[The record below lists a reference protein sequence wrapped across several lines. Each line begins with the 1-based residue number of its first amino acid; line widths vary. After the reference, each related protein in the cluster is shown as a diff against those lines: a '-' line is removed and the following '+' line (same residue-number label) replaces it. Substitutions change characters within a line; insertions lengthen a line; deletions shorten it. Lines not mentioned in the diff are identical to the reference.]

1 MEVGRIIQAIAMQVE
16 PGGGILVF
24 FQAYYKLDDWLKRWQ
39 SQGILDPDSLGGRQ
53 VFKEVKN
60 AREGQQILEEYRRG
74 NREGHGGIY
83 LAVCRGKLS
92 EGIDFSD
99 EDARCVIVVGV
110 PFLDLREPKVVIKK
124 FHLASQ
130 QK

>member
-1 MEVGRIIQAIAMQVE
+1 MIEVGRTIHAIAMQVD
-16 PGGGILVF
+16 PSGGILVF
-24 FQAYYKLDDWLKRWQ
+24 FQAYYKLDDWLRRWQ
-39 SQGILDPDSLGGRQ
+39 SQGILHPDSLGGRQ
-53 VFKEVKN
+53 VYKEVKN

-83 LAVCRGKLS
+83 LAVCRGKVS

-110 PFLDLREPKVVIKK
+110 PFLDLRDPKVVIKK
-124 FHLASQ
+124 FHLDS
-130 QK
+130 